1 MGWGEPVFGTRSDA
15 RGFLDAA
22 RQLLSEPE
30 MTLDLGKDR
39 TPPSEVRRPAS
50 AVTCTGLPARGDGPG
65 RNGASSAIAGANSVD
80 RMDPV

>member
-30 MTLDLGKDR
+30 MTLDLGKDQN
-39 TPPSEVRRPAS
+39 PAIGGQ
-50 AVTCTGLPARGDGPG
+50 APG
-65 RNGASSAIAGANSVD
+65 IGRDLHRLAGEG
-80 RMDPV
+80 